1 MEKLSIVVP
10 CFNEQETIPL
20 FYPAV
25 QKVLAKMP
33 KVTPE
38 YWFVDDGSNDNTLTE
53 LKNCMSRTNMFTIFL
68 FLVTLVRNP
77 LSMRAYQLQREII
90 LS

>member
-38 YWFVDDGSNDNTLTE
+38 YWFVDDGSN
-53 LKNCMSRTNMFTIFL
+53 
-68 FLVTLVRNP
+68 LVTKIN
-77 LSMRAYQLQREII
+77 RETVVNTVVI
-90 LS
+90 

>member
-53 LKNCMSRTNMFTIFL
+53 LKKLHEQDKHVHYISFSRNFGKESAIYAG
-68 FLVTLVRNP
+68 
-77 LSMRAYQLQREII
+77 LSAV
-90 LS
+90 SGD

>member
-1 MEKLSIVVP
+1 
-10 CFNEQETIPL
+10 
-20 FYPAV
+20 
-25 QKVLAKMP
+25 MP

-53 LKNCMSRTNMFTIFL
+53 LKKLHEQDKHVHYIS